1 MLVSTMYF
9 IKFSYKHNP
18 KYLFYSIATQL
29 INSVAIVLGVFMPKM
44 IMDALFVNQNST
56 NAFIAGAVLV
66 FGSMLLKL
74 LSNVVSIAAA
84 NEKNELQ
91 KSFGLYLYRN
101 LATCDYEN
109 IESPQFYDLKQK
121 AQNYIGGQWGEF
133 GKQLD
138 IVFSFI
144 GNCFTLLSVVYL
156 LSYLNL
162 VIIVCYVAIFI
173 FNNFISSRYKK
184 KSLQLQMDEMP
195 SVIRR
200 KAYYENL
207 TKDVTYAKEIRI
219 NRLSEWILKQYRCY
233 MDRFQV
239 TTSKIYRCDLKAK
252 LWLCLSELLKL
263 VVTYGY
269 LIYATVNKDLSAGMF
284 TMLFSA
290 ITTFHIAVNH
300 IIAEGMDISRYK
312 AYFVAFREYVNP
324 PKMSEWG
331 SRGVDLSKGCKI
343 EFCDVSFRYPGQETN
358 VIEHFSATIDANT
371 KVALVGKN
379 GAGKST
385 LIKLMLGLYS
395 TYEGVIK
402 LNGID
407 IKEYDREQYQAVFST
422 IFQDYMLYALSLKEN
437 ICFDNQEL
445 SDAKIIE
452 VLERIGFA
460 KKLSTMEQQLDTQ
473 IYKLFDEN
481 GVELSGGEGQK
492 IAIARAISKAAPIC
506 IMDEPTAALDPK
518 AEFELYCRFN
528 EIVEERTVIYIS
540 HRLASAKYCDKII
553 VIDHGTVLEEGS
565 HTELSETDGVYAQM
579 YRAQSELY
587 A

>member
-1 MLVSTMYF
+1 MFASTMYF
-9 IKFSYKHNP
+9 IKFSYKNKP
-18 KYLFYSIATQL
+18 KYLFYSIVVQL
-29 INSVAIVLGVFMPKM
+29 LNSAAIILGLFVPKM
-44 IMDALFVNQNST
+44 IVDELFVNRNCI
-56 NAFIAGAVLV
+56 NAFLAGAVLV
-66 FGSMLLKL
+66 FGSMILKL
-74 LSNVVSIAAA
+74 LSNAAGMVAA

-138 IVFSFI
+138 IIFLFI

-156 LSYLNL
+156 LSYLSFG
-162 VIIVCYVAIFI
+162 VIVCYIVIFV

-195 SVIRR
+195 SVLRR
-200 KAYYENL
+200 KSYYENL
-207 TKDVTYAKEIRI
+207 TKDVTYAKEIRV
-219 NRLSEWILKQYRCY
+219 NQLTEWILKQYRCY
-233 MDRFQV
+233 MERFQV
-239 TTSKIYRCDLKAK
+239 TTSKIYRCDLKSK

-269 LIYATVNKDLSAGMF
+269 LIYAIVNQNLSAGMF

-290 ITTFHIAVNH
+290 ITTFHVTVNRM
-300 IIAEGMDISRYK
+300 IAESMDISRYK
-312 AYFVAFREYVNP
+312 AYFKAFKEYVNP
-324 PKMSEWG
+324 PKMGKWG
-331 SRGVDLSKGCKI
+331 SREVDLSKRCKI
-343 EFCDVSFRYPGQETN
+343 EFCDVSFRYPGQETY

-371 KVALVGKN
+371 KVALVGRN

-385 LIKLMLGLYS
+385 LVKLLLGLYS
-395 TYEGVIK
+395 TYEGIIR

-407 IKEYDREQYQAVFST
+407 IREYDREKYQKVFST
-422 IFQDYMLYALSLKEN
+422 IFQDYMLYALSLREN
-437 ICFDNQEL
+437 ICFDNVGL
-445 SDAKIIE
+445 SDVKITGI
-452 VLERIGFA
+452 LEKIGFA

-492 IAIARAISKAAPIC
+492 IAITRALSRNAPIC

-518 AEFELYCRFN
+518 AEFELYCRFQ
-528 EIVEERTVIYIS
+528 ELVKDRTVIYIS

-553 VIDHGTVLEEGS
+553 VMDKGSVLEEGS
-565 HTELSETDGVYAQM
+565 HSELSGTNGVYAQM

-587 A
+587 V